1 MTDLI
6 SIENLRIF
14 ALKMDCWSK
23 MSKICENKEGKMVLW
38 KSGFQALEIG
48 IIPMQTIFWWEPKRQ
63 RRRFDLK
70 IVQKFFLE
78 LLVIKLWTAIFRKV

>member
-23 MSKICENKEGKMVLW
+23 MSKICENKEGKMVLG
-38 KSGFQALEIG
+38 KVVFKHHKLVSFQCKQFSSEN
-48 IIPMQTIFWWEPKRQ
+48 QKDKEE
-63 RRRFDLK
+63 DL
-70 IVQKFFLE
+70 
-78 LLVIKLWTAIFRKV
+78 T